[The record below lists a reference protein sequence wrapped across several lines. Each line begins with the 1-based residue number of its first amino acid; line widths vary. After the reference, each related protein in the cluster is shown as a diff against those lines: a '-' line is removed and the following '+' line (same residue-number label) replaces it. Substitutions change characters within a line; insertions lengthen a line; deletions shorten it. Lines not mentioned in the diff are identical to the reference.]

1 MTASVQGTFKHRA
14 DPTLT
19 GMQRDISR
27 LADTSFDLLVVGAGI
42 YGACVA
48 WDASLRG
55 LSVALVD
62 QDDFGAA
69 TSANTLRIVHGGLR
83 YLARGDFSRMRE
95 SIRERS
101 TLLRIA
107 PGLVEPMSVLVPTY
121 GAGPRGRIAHAAAL
135 ALNDL
140 VSLNRNRHLDRDRLI
155 PRGRVVSRDECLRLF
170 PWFEAGGLSGG
181 AIWHDAQLRHPEQL
195 TLSFVKAAAASGAV
209 PANYVRVQRL
219 LTHRGAAQGARAIDC
234 LSGAELDIRA
244 RAVLVAAGPWTRSLV
259 AAGTGAAA
267 PDLSGRAMG
276 LNVVIARR
284 LANVAFG
291 VRSRSGR
298 REDPVCGGHRF
309 LFCAPQG
316 KGTLLGTWYTP
327 DAGGDPRAERDR
339 GVSAL
344 LGELN
349 DACPG
354 LELSPADVIRYQWGW
369 LPLKSGNE
377 RGRPGALAERARIAD
392 HGRQGV
398 RHLLSVEGVKYTTAR
413 LVAEQAVDR
422 LFASLDRTSP
432 TCRTAE
438 LRLPGAEDR
447 AAVEP
452 GAMPAREE
460 IVRSVREEMAVT
472 LTDIVF
478 RRTALGAAPGPNRA
492 AVEIVART
500 AGSELGWGSPRQ
512 EAEIDAVM
520 RQTGV
525 PGPAMEAVG

>member
-1 MTASVQGTFKHRA
+1 MRRNI
-14 DPTLT
+14 P
-19 GMQRDISR
+19 R
-27 LADTSFDLLVVGAGI
+27 LADTTFDLLIVGAGI
-42 YGACVA
+42 YGACAA

-55 LSVALVD
+55 LSVAVVD

-69 TSANTLRIVHGGLR
+69 TSANSLGIVHGGLR
-83 YLARGDFSRMRE
+83 YLARGEFFRMRE

-107 PGLVEPMSVLVPTY
+107 PGLVEPISVLVPTY
-121 GAGPRGRIAHAAAL
+121 GAGTRGRIAHAAAL

-155 PRGRVVSRDECLRLF
+155 PRGRLVSRDECLRLF
-170 PWFEAGGLSGG
+170 PWFQAEGLSGG
-181 AIWHDAQLRHPEQL
+181 AIWHDAQLAHPERL
-195 TLSFVKAAAASGAV
+195 TLSFVKAAAANGAV
-209 PANYVRVQRL
+209 AANYLRVKRL
-219 LTHRGAAQGARAIDC
+219 LTHGGAAQGARAIDC
-234 LSGAELDIRA
+234 LSGTELDIRA
-244 RAVLVAAGPWTRSLV
+244 RAVLVAAGPWTRDLV
-259 AAGTGAAA
+259 ATGTGAAA
-267 PDLSGRAMG
+267 LELPGRAMG

-284 LANVAFG
+284 LADVAFG

-309 LFCAPQG
+309 LFCTPQG
-316 KGTLLGTWYTP
+316 KATLLGTWYTP
-327 DAGGDPRAERDR
+327 DAGGPRAERDR

-344 LGELN
+344 LGEFN

-354 LELSPADVIRYQWGW
+354 LALSPGDVVRCQWGW
-369 LPLKSGNE
+369 LPLKGGNE
-377 RGRPGALAERARIAD
+377 PGRPDALAERPRIVD

-422 LFASLDRTSP
+422 LFASLGRASP

-438 LRLPGAEDR
+438 LRLPGAENR
-447 AAVEP
+447 AALEP

-460 IVRSVREEMAVT
+460 IVRAVRGEMAIT

-478 RRTALGAAPGPNRA
+478 RRTALGAVPGPDRA
-492 AVEIVART
+492 TVEAVARI
-500 AGSELGWGSPRQ
+500 AGPELGWDGLRQ

-520 RQTGV
+520 RQTEV

>member
-1 MTASVQGTFKHRA
+1 MRRNI
-14 DPTLT
+14 P
-19 GMQRDISR
+19 R
-27 LADTSFDLLVVGAGI
+27 LADTTFDLLIVGAGI
-42 YGACVA
+42 YGACAA
-48 WDASLRG
+48 WDATLRG
-55 LSVALVD
+55 LKVAIVD

-69 TSANTLRIVHGGLR
+69 TSANSLRIVHGGLR

-107 PGLVEPMSVLVPTY
+107 PGLVEPISVLVPTY
-121 GAGPRGRIAHAAAL
+121 GAGARGRIAHAAAL

-155 PRGRVVSRDECLRLF
+155 PRGQVVSRDECLQLF

-181 AIWHDAQLRHPEQL
+181 AIWHDAQLRHPERL
-195 TLSFVKAAAASGAV
+195 TLSFVKAAAANGAV
-209 PANYVRVQRL
+209 PANYLRVKRL
-219 LTHRGAAQGARAIDC
+219 LTHRGIAQGARGIDC

-244 RAVLVAAGPWTRSLV
+244 RAVLVAAGPWTRNLV
-259 AAGTGAAA
+259 ATGTGA
-267 PDLSGRAMG
+267 PGLDLPRRAIG

-284 LANVAFG
+284 LADVAVG
-291 VRSRSGR
+291 VRSRSGP

-316 KGTLLGTWYTP
+316 KGTLLGTWYTADP
-327 DAGGDPRAERDR
+327 SDPRVECDR
-339 GVSAL
+339 GVPAL
-344 LGELN
+344 LGEFN

-354 LELSPADVIRYQWGW
+354 LELSPGEVVRCQWGW
-369 LPLKSGNE
+369 LPLKGGNE
-377 RGRPGALAERARIAD
+377 PGRPDSLAERPRLTD
-392 HGRQGV
+392 HGSQGV
-398 RHLLSVEGVKYTTAR
+398 RHLFSVEGVKYTTAR

-432 TCRTAE
+432 ACRTAE
-438 LRLPGAEDR
+438 LRLPGVEDGT
-447 AAVEP
+447 AVEP
-452 GAMPAREE
+452 GAMPTREE
-460 IVRSVREEMAVT
+460 IVRAVREEMAVT

-478 RRTALGAAPGPNRA
+478 RRTALGAAPGPDRA
-492 AVEIVART
+492 AVEAAARM
-500 AGSELGWGSPRQ
+500 AGSELGWDSLRQ

>member
-1 MTASVQGTFKHRA
+1 MR
-14 DPTLT
+14 
-19 GMQRDISR
+19 RDISR

-42 YGACVA
+42 YGACAA
-48 WDASLRG
+48 WDAALRG
-55 LSVALVD
+55 LSVAVVD

-69 TSANTLRIVHGGLR
+69 TSANSLRIVHGGLR

-107 PGLVEPMSVLVPTY
+107 PGLVEPISVLVPTY
-121 GAGPRGRIAHAAAL
+121 GAGARGRIAHAAAL

-140 VSLNRNRHLDRDRLI
+140 VSLNRNRYLDRDRLI

-170 PWFEAGGLSGG
+170 PWFEPGGLSGG
-181 AIWHDAQLRHPEQL
+181 AIWHDAQLRHPERL
-195 TLSFVKAAAASGAV
+195 TWCFVKAAAASGAV
-209 PANYVRVQRL
+209 PANYLRVQRL

-259 AAGTGAAA
+259 ATGTGAAA

-284 LANVAFG
+284 LADTAFG
-291 VRSRSGR
+291 VQSRSGR
-298 REDPVCGGHRF
+298 REDPVGGGHRF

-316 KGTLLGTWYTP
+316 KGTLLGTWYT
-327 DAGGDPRAERDR
+327 AEARDPRAERDR
-339 GVSAL
+339 GVAAL
-344 LGELN
+344 LAELN

-354 LELSPADVIRYQWGW
+354 LELSPADVVRCQWGW
-369 LPLKSGNE
+369 LPLKGGNE
-377 RGRPGALAERARIAD
+377 RGRPEALAERPRIAD

-422 LFASLDRTSP
+422 LFASLDRNSP

-447 AAVEP
+447 ASVEP
-452 GAMPAREE
+452 GAMPTREE
-460 IVRSVREEMAVT
+460 IVRTVREEMAVT
-472 LTDIVF
+472 LTDIIF
-478 RRTALGAAPGPNRA
+478 RRTALGTAPGPDRA
-492 AVEIVART
+492 AVEAVARM

-512 EAEIDAVM
+512 DAEIDAVM